1 MQAVEGFSEGHIWT
15 ISKSALTNKGE
26 VRGLKPCR
34 TSNFLSRRVYRR
46 KSPCGTFERGNC
58 APGITPTTSRV
69 EEKEVEQLG
78 NVEGLFDTA
87 LQDADELIGVL

>member
-1 MQAVEGFSEGHIWT
+1 LWNVG
-15 ISKSALTNKGE
+15 
-26 VRGLKPCR
+26 
-34 TSNFLSRRVYRR
+34 
-46 KSPCGTFERGNC
+46 RGNC

-87 LQDADELIGVL
+87 LQDANELIGVLQDNRFLFSKALVGECVGEGASRSVSIQKENKW